1 MKHITKVRE
10 LYEETIHWISKS
22 EDSWKNFLSCMG
34 RLYQLDFLNTCMV
47 YAQRPDA
54 SVLAGYDAWHE
65 MDLPVARGS
74 KGIAVFPSKIFGEG
88 VTHVYD
94 IQDVKGQGIR
104 PWNWQVNGTN
114 RRLLARELFPE
125 IYEQE
130 KKFKNSLDAFTRTN
144 VWLMIEEE
152 DEILKSLQKLAVLTG
167 EGQEV
172 KENQITEFLVN
183 SVCYAVESRCG
194 IRDDTLDFS
203 FICGFSENEEILY
216 RTGRLVSHL
225 SGRIVLQIARTMKN
239 IDLERRQYYGR
250 NRRNPVQGN
259 EWRTD
264 TSFRGRDERGED
276 AGVPEPLRQD
286 RSTGNEENG
295 PGTIRNDAPVRE
307 IDGETYENPDRSG
320 GIPRETGRKSS
331 EDLDQRGQD
340 RPLQHVGN
348 DQSSDTGGYGST
360 ETGYGG
366 DHSPQDR
373 IKQKKTEEDTEK
385 GTASAVPFPSGEIE
399 PVQPENWQKEKIL
412 LEMTEREIPYKI
424 YEFYRNNPEET
435 DREAYLYEVYGDVK
449 REAHTKD
456 GILTAESCPSGFY
469 ILWSKET
476 SMKEAFWY
484 WDEVSFEIG
493 KRIERGTYLP
503 LLSVSEQALE
513 NGEDIEETLQPENT
527 QEVFEEKKPFP
538 LEEIGIAFY
547 KQNIQAD
554 ILKKML
560 CLVYTTNQLPEEKNH
575 FLKMLLLREVPEG
588 QPYYLVRTEHGN
600 YELCIQESG
609 IRITLPE
616 SQDFLQELSWDQFG
630 GLTAHLAE
638 DDQIAYTEDAET
650 LEQQENMYR
659 LLPWFP
665 ALWEEYTAILQKE
678 DSFWEEKNLV
688 QTDSRE
694 EAGDYYYPEGWLQF
708 TGGDKSRYQ
717 KNIRSIRI
725 LKILEQEE
733 RNATKEEQEI
743 LAGYVGWGG
752 LPNAFNSKRPEWKK
766 EYQELKELLT
776 AEEYAQARASV
787 LYR

>member
-295 PGTIRNDAPVRE
+295 PGPIRNDAPVRE

-752 LPNAFNSKRPEWKK
+752 CQMR
-766 EYQELKELLT
+766 LT
-776 AEEYAQARASV
+776 ANARNGKKNI
-787 LYR
+787 RN